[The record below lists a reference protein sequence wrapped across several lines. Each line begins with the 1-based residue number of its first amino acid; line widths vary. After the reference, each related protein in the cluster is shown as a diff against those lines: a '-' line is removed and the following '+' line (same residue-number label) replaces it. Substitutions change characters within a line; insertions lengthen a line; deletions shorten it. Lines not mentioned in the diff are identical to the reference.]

1 MPEVPIH
8 ETPGDRLKMLR
19 KRARMSQEDLAR
31 MAGTTQ
37 AHISQYET
45 GKRELDKVS
54 VVNQLARAL
63 RCHPSEILGVP
74 GFNDPAGR
82 GEDAANELVR
92 QLRRLDL
99 PPQTT
104 EHRPLDDLAAAIAP
118 LVALRGNA
126 RYVELGSRTAQ
137 LLPELHAATNATAAH
152 DRARAHRLLT
162 HACKEAHSF
171 AYGLGHTHLVELAT
185 FRARWNAERA
195 DDPLLAALADYM
207 AARDAWTTADWA
219 DASLLI
225 DRGISIVE
233 RSGTT
238 NAQAAAS
245 LTGALHLRAAITA
258 ARANEADVAYA
269 RLDEAET
276 QAQIADGADPYLN
289 WFSSGNVGM
298 HWVAV
303 AVELGDGDEAVRR
316 ADGLPLPKYLP
327 ASRVAHHYMDA
338 ARGWIW
344 VNNVE
349 RSLASLERAYRT
361 APQLVSNSPMAQQT
375 MRALVRAERRSTRER
390 LRVMATRLHVE

>member
-1 MPEVPIH
+1 MPEVPIR

-19 KRARMSQEDLAR
+19 KRARMSQQDLAR

-63 RCHPSEILGVP
+63 RCHPSEILGIP
-74 GFNDPAGR
+74 GFEDPAGR

-99 PPQTT
+99 PPQAA
-104 EHRPLDDLAAAIAP
+104 EHRPLDDLAATLAP
-118 LVALRGNA
+118 LVTLRGNA
-126 RYVELGSRTAQ
+126 RYVELGARTAE
-137 LLPELHAATNATAAH
+137 LIPELHAATNAH
-152 DRARAHRLLT
+152 DPRDRARAHRLLT
-162 HACKEAHSF
+162 HACKEVHSF
-171 AYGLGHTHLVELAT
+171 AYGLGHAHLVELAT

-195 DDPLLAALADYM
+195 DDPLLPALADYM
-207 AARDAWTTADWA
+207 AARDAWTTADWS
-219 DASLLI
+219 DATLLV

-233 RSGTT
+233 RAGV
-238 NAQAAAS
+238 ADPRAAAS

-258 ARANEADVAYA
+258 ARASEADIAYA
-269 RLDEAET
+269 RIDEAET
-276 QAQIADGADPYLN
+276 QAQIADGTDPYLN
-289 WFSSGNVGM
+289 WFGRGNVGM

-303 AVELGDGDEAVRR
+303 AVELGDGIEAVRR
-316 ADGLPLPKYLP
+316 ADGLRLPKDLP
-327 ASRVAHHYMDA
+327 PSRVAHHYMDA

-344 VNNVE
+344 VNDVE

-361 APQLVSNSPMAQQT
+361 APQLVSNNPMAQQT
-375 MRALVRAERRSTRER
+375 IRALVRAERRSTRER

>member
-19 KRARMSQEDLAR
+19 KRARMSQADLAR
-31 MAGTTQ
+31 MAATTQ

-45 GKRELDKVS
+45 GKRELDRVS

-63 RCHPSEILGVP
+63 SCNPQEILGVP
-74 GFNDPAGR
+74 GFDDPTGR
-82 GEDAANELVR
+82 GQEAANELVR

-99 PPQTT
+99 PPQAAT
-104 EHRPLDDLAAAIAP
+104 HRPLDELAAAIAP
-118 LVALRGNA
+118 LVALRGSA
-126 RYVELGSRTAQ
+126 RYVELGARTAE
-137 LLPELHAATNATAAH
+137 LIPELHAATNAPNPL

-171 AYGLGHTHLVELAT
+171 AYGLDHSHLVELAT

-195 DDPLLAALADYM
+195 DDPLLPALADYM
-207 AARDAWTTADWA
+207 AARDAWTTADWT
-219 DASLLI
+219 DAHLLI
-225 DRGISIVE
+225 DRAIATVE
-233 RSGTT
+233 ASTPADPR
-238 NAQAAAS
+238 AAAS

-258 ARANEADVAYA
+258 ARANDADVAYG

-276 QAQIADGADPYLN
+276 QARLAEGADPYLN
-289 WFSSGNVGM
+289 WFSAGNVGM

-303 AVELGDGDEAVRR
+303 AVELGDGVEAVRR
-316 ADGLPLPKYLP
+316 AGGLRLPKGMP
-327 ASRVAHHYMDA
+327 PSRVAHHYMDA

-344 VNNVE
+344 VNDVE
-349 RSLASLERAYRT
+349 RSLASIERAYRI
-361 APQLVSNSPMAQQT
+361 APQLVSHNAIAQQT
-375 MRALVRAERRSTRER
+375 VRALVRAERRSTRER